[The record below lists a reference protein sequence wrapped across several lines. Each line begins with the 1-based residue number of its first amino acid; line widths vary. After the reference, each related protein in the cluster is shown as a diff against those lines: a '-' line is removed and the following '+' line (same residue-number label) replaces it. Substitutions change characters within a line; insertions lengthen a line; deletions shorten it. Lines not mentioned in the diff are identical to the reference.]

1 MKSFFSC
8 GRISLSKIT
17 LIGDVNT
24 LRLCYFVHQQLKFL
38 LSSLNVHSR
47 PTIYSLLHTSF
58 MPFQITGCSSG
69 FGFDAVK
76 RLDRLGCQV
85 FAGVRDDKAEQKIR
99 DVCSTRV
106 IPVRI
111 DIAKHESVQACY
123 EQIIQLL
130 PEDTGRADLVIV
142 SIIQYKYQ
150 TAMLNTGGLRYLP
163 SPYK

>member
-1 MKSFFSC
+1 MLILCDFVTLYISNYSF
-8 GRISLSKIT
+8 
-17 LIGDVNT
+17 
-24 LRLCYFVHQQLKFL
+24 YFPV
-38 LSSLNVHSR
+38 SMYIVC
-47 PTIYSLLHTSF
+47 LLHVHTSC

-123 EQIIQLL
+123 EQIVQLL

-142 SIIQYKYQ
+142 
-150 TAMLNTGGLRYLP
+150 M
-163 SPYK
+163 